1 MVRSCI
7 TIVQYQNQEKDIG
20 AMCVYTS
27 VPFITCID
35 VGNHHCSEDT
45 DILLLQRFPSGYPFI
60 VIVPTPPPIPG
71 NY

>member
-35 VGNHHCSEDT
+35 LGNHHCSEDT
-45 DILLLQRFPSGYPFI
+45 EYSITPKISLRLSFI
-60 VIVPTPPPIPG
+60 VIAPTPPPIPG